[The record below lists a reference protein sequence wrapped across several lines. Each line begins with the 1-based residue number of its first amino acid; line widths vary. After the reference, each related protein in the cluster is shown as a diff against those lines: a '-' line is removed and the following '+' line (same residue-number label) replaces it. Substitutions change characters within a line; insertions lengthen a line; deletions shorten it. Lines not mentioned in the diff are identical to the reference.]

1 MILHDLRKIIKP
13 LLWVIAIAFIAS
25 LFFTYTRMSSRG
37 GGEKPLVSVNGEN
50 ISYLDFIQAYRNVYN
65 RYIEN
70 TGGNISPE
78 IERYLKSQVLS
89 QLVANRLLYHEAKKA
104 GIKVSQE
111 EVNYQVENILRSF
124 GSRENFMRYLQYQR
138 IKYPDLEED
147 IRRQIAISKLTEII
161 KNSVVLTDQEVKDYW
176 ILENEKIDL
185 AYLFLNPGKYA
196 KDIKVDEKEVKDY
209 YQKHKKEFEVPD
221 KVQVSYILISPDEF
235 KDKVKIN
242 EKRLKDY
249 YEEHPDEFEVEEERR
264 ASHILISVPPNA
276 GEKVKEET
284 RKKIEEIR
292 NKLKKGASFSELAR
306 KYSDDE
312 VSAKKGGD
320 LGFFT
325 YSAMTSNFS
334 KAVFSLKKV
343 GDISDIVETPYGFHI
358 IKLTGIKPAH
368 KKSFKEVKNEIRQK
382 IIQTETDKLAREE
395 IQRARE
401 EIEKGKL
408 TFEKYAKNHPNRVK
422 LSPFFS
428 KYEPVKGLSWEPRFN
443 EVAFSLKVGKISP
456 VLKLSEG
463 YCIMMLK
470 EKKPAYIPSWKE
482 AKDKVMER
490 VSWEKAE
497 KITAQRAS
505 DIVKEVRDGK
515 ALSSFAKEWEYHT
528 LNSISRNSWIRG
540 ISAQDRDRF
549 IKTIFSLPEGK
560 LSDPLL
566 LSDGYYIVKILKRK
580 IPFTQFAKEKDKFYK
595 ELLKR
600 KKDEF
605 LSSWFAKVREKAKI
619 VDNTSLFFPTS
630 S

>member
-1 MILHDLRKIIKP
+1 
-13 LLWVIAIAFIAS
+13 
-25 LFFTYTRMSSRG
+25 
-37 GGEKPLVSVNGEN
+37 
-50 ISYLDFIQAYRNVYN
+50 
-65 RYIEN
+65 
-70 TGGNISPE
+70 
-78 IERYLKSQVLS
+78 
-89 QLVANRLLYHEAKKA
+89 
-104 GIKVSQE
+104 
-111 EVNYQVENILRSF
+111 
-124 GSRENFMRYLQYQR
+124 
-138 IKYPDLEED
+138 
-147 IRRQIAISKLTEII
+147 
-161 KNSVVLTDQEVKDYW
+161 
-176 ILENEKIDL
+176 
-185 AYLFLNPGKYA
+185 
-196 KDIKVDEKEVKDY
+196 
-209 YQKHKKEFEVPD
+209 
-221 KVQVSYILISPDEF
+221 
-235 KDKVKIN
+235 
-242 EKRLKDY
+242 
-249 YEEHPDEFEVEEERR
+249 
-264 ASHILISVPPNA
+264 
-276 GEKVKEET
+276 
-284 RKKIEEIR
+284 
-292 NKLKKGASFSELAR
+292 
-306 KYSDDE
+306 
-312 VSAKKGGD
+312 
-320 LGFFT
+320 
-325 YSAMTSNFS
+325 MTSNFS

-395 IQRARE
+395 IQRVRE

-428 KYEPVKGLSWEPRFN
+428 KYEPVKGLLWEPRFN
-443 EVAFSLKVGKISP
+443 DVAFSLKVGKISP

-566 LSDGYYIVKILKRK
+566 LSDGYYIVKVLKRK
-580 IPFTQFAKEKDKFYK
+580 IPLAQFAKEKDKFYK

-619 VDNTSLFFPTS
+619 VDNTSLFFSTS